1 MPGEYRTPTTSLGR
15 FSFTTSTSDGFDLR
29 EHCAEND
36 IKVADA
42 LSEAVGDYLVKV
54 GKVESKSVKQETS
67 TPEPIAE
74 PIAEPIEDMMVA
86 LDYLYENR
94 HSLPEKVFYALMKL
108 TSFYR
113 PRS

>member
-15 FSFTTSTSDGFDLR
+15 FSFTTTTSDGFDLR
-29 EHCAEND
+29 EYCAEND

-42 LSEAVGDYLVKV
+42 LIEAVGDYLVKV
-54 GKVESKSVKQETS
+54 GKVESKSVKQETPTS
-67 TPEPIAE
+67 EPIAE
-74 PIAEPIEDMMVA
+74 PIADMMVA

-108 TSFYR
+108 ASFYR